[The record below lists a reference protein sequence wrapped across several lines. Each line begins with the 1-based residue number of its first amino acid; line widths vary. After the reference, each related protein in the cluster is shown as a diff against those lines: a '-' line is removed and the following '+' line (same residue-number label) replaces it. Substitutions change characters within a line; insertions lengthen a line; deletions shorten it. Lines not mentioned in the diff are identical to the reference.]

1 MSAQIIFDFRCEPAQ
16 IEITIRTRHDK
27 SGFRV
32 SVLGRNLLHGLVWEK
47 SRKDAYASGVTSKEF
62 CCERIHVVVR
72 NRHIGIPE
80 CKESVNGS
88 ELTSH
93 HRARHSESFHQY
105 AAQFCNHSIKSHNGL
120 TAHRGD
126 RQGKVQAGYAKL
138 AQVRPRPAASQNMLR
153 HKTKSPVLSDQCEL
167 EFVVVASTATTMS
180 TLACK
185 SAFRN
190 AARAAQPLRIENPE
204 STALPPNLEFFDLG
218 CAYVGDTLAEWLEGR
233 YSVDNLRKR
242 AGSGAENPP
251 CARKLRHA
259 AFNSFANSCRT
270 RRTSL

>member
-1 MSAQIIFDFRCEPAQ
+1 
-16 IEITIRTRHDK
+16 
-27 SGFRV
+27 
-32 SVLGRNLLHGLVWEK
+32 
-47 SRKDAYASGVTSKEF
+47 
-62 CCERIHVVVR
+62 
-72 NRHIGIPE
+72 
-80 CKESVNGS
+80 
-88 ELTSH
+88 
-93 HRARHSESFHQY
+93 
-105 AAQFCNHSIKSHNGL
+105 
-120 TAHRGD
+120 
-126 RQGKVQAGYAKL
+126 
-138 AQVRPRPAASQNMLR
+138 MLR

-242 AGSGAENPP
+242 GGKWGRKPALRSETASRSLQQL
-251 CARKLRHA
+251 RKLVSHEAHLFVRH
-259 AFNSFANSCRT
+259 
-270 RRTSL
+270 SLVQDIPW